1 MRLAD
6 SIEKN
11 GYFWLPGEEEDALSG
26 VLKISKKG
34 KVMLEAFLKLE
45 FRSLTRLIGSDT
57 GGI

>member
-34 KVMLEAFLKLE
+34 KVMLELM
-45 FRSLTRLIGSDT
+45 SSC
-57 GGI
+57 GIPQSYCPDALGL